1 MYNIINGRVGIEKI
15 LNYLNFKVFF
25 IGGAILNIN
34 DFKLVNLYSK
44 KYFEYIK
51 LSNKNKEISDINKKR
66 LGFYLLILEAVTG
79 NSDTDELQNA
89 IIDKDYCNIVNE
101 IENDDY
107 GVDAVYIDE
116 DNKKILLFNFK
127 YRETFN
133 KTTGGKEAPLLS
145 STKFL
150 TTLKN
155 NNFNKV
161 TKLTKEKMLEIND
174 KLKSDE
180 IWDIILYLVS
190 NENMSMS
197 EDNQLM
203 NSFKEN
209 FGMNIKTINL
219 EDIVNYISERPE
231 GISCSFLADS
241 DSVLTYEENSLSS
254 SKSYL
259 VKLSIATLIRMTAN
273 NDELRNKHNLEAF
286 NELKASKLNTNILY
300 DNVRGYLGDS
310 KFNKNII
317 KTLKENPN
325 RFFMY
330 NNGITITAK
339 DVNSL
344 SINGNKKFL
353 FTIKDMQVVNG
364 GQTLRSIYQFKNE
377 DFDEEK
383 LADAS
388 ILVRIFK
395 TENNSDLTN
404 DIAEYTNSQNS
415 ISASDLK
422 SINNL
427 QIKIENYLGQYK
439 IDYVRKSGDVEL
451 KNAGFKRITKEKTAQ
466 ILYSYNGF
474 PDRATNQKS
483 KLFEKYYDEIF
494 DENNLDFELLYKLI
508 DLYFKIEQ
516 KYDSLSYEV
525 FPQKIFYIIYLYKY
539 NQDITYTINIVENSL
554 KEYRKNENISDARKL
569 IQKGF
574 KDKLDEIFNPK

>member
-1 MYNIINGRVGIEKI
+1 M
-15 LNYLNFKVFF
+15 
-25 IGGAILNIN
+25 NIN

-66 LGFYLLILEAVTG
+66 LGFYLLILEAVTR
-79 NSDTDELQNA
+79 NSDIDELQNS
-89 IIDKDYCNIVNE
+89 IIDKDYCHIVNE

-107 GVDAVYIDE
+107 GIDAVYIDE

-133 KTTGGKEAPLLS
+133 KTKGGKESPLLS

-161 TKLTKEKMLEIND
+161 TKFTKEKMLEIND

-180 IWDIILYLVS
+180 IWYIILYLVS
-190 NENMSMS
+190 NENMSIS
-197 EDNQLM
+197 QDSQLL
-203 NSFKEN
+203 NSLKEN
-209 FGMNIKTINL
+209 FGMDIETINL

-273 NDELRNKHNLEAF
+273 NDVLRNKHNLESF
-286 NELKASKLNTNILY
+286 NELKDSKLNINILY

-330 NNGITITAK
+330 NNGITMTAK
-339 DVNSL
+339 DVNSVP
-344 SINGNKKFL
+344 INGNKKFL
-353 FTIKDMQVVNG
+353 FTLKDMQVVNG
-364 GQTLRSIYQFKNE
+364 GQTLRSVYQFKNE
-377 DFDEEK
+377 DFNEEK

-404 DIAEYTNSQNS
+404 DIAEYTNSQNT

-427 QIKIENYLGQYK
+427 QIKIENYLSQYK

-451 KNAGFKRITKEKTAQ
+451 EETGFKRITKEKTAQ
-466 ILYSYNGF
+466 IIYSYKGF

-508 DLYFKIEQ
+508 DLYFRIEQ
-516 KYDSLSYEV
+516 EYKSLPYEV

-539 NQDITYTINIVENSL
+539 NQNIIDTINLVENSL

-574 KDKLDEIFNPK
+574 KDKLEEILGLNQS

>member
-1 MYNIINGRVGIEKI
+1 M
-15 LNYLNFKVFF
+15 
-25 IGGAILNIN
+25 NIN

-79 NSDTDELQNA
+79 NSDIDELQNS
-89 IIDKDYCNIVNE
+89 IIDKDYCHIVNE

-107 GVDAVYIDE
+107 GIDAVYIDE

-133 KTTGGKEAPLLS
+133 KTKGGKESPLLS
-145 STKFL
+145 SMKFL

-161 TKLTKEKMLEIND
+161 TKFTKEKMLEIND

-180 IWDIILYLVS
+180 IWYIILYLVS
-190 NENMSMS
+190 NENMSIS
-197 EDNQLM
+197 QDSQLL
-203 NSFKEN
+203 NSLKEN
-209 FGMNIKTINL
+209 FGMDIETINL

-273 NDELRNKHNLEAF
+273 NDVLRNKHNLESF
-286 NELKASKLNTNILY
+286 NELKDSKLNINILY

-330 NNGITITAK
+330 NNGITMTAK
-339 DVNSL
+339 DVNSVP
-344 SINGNKKFL
+344 INGNKKFL
-353 FTIKDMQVVNG
+353 FTLKDMQVVNG
-364 GQTLRSIYQFKNE
+364 GQTLRSVYQFKNE
-377 DFDEEK
+377 DFNEEK

-395 TENNSDLTN
+395 TENDSDLTN

-427 QIKIENYLGQYK
+427 QIKIENYLSQYK

-451 KNAGFKRITKEKTAQ
+451 EKTGFKRITKEKTAQ
-466 ILYSYNGF
+466 IIYSYKGF

-508 DLYFKIEQ
+508 DLYFRIEQ
-516 KYDSLSYEV
+516 EYKSLPYEV

-539 NQDITYTINIVENSL
+539 NQNIIDTINLVENSL

-574 KDKLDEIFNPK
+574 KDKLEEILGLNQS

>member
-1 MYNIINGRVGIEKI
+1 M
-15 LNYLNFKVFF
+15 
-25 IGGAILNIN
+25 NIN

-51 LSNKNKEISDINKKR
+51 LSNKKKEISDINKKR

-107 GVDAVYIDE
+107 GVDVVYIDE

-133 KTTGGKEAPLLS
+133 KTKGGKEAPLLS

-161 TKLTKEKMLEIND
+161 TKLTKEKMLEIRER
-174 KLKSDE
+174 LKSDE

-190 NENMSMS
+190 NENISMP
-197 EDNQLM
+197 EDSQLM
-203 NSFKEN
+203 DSFKEN
-209 FGMNIKTINL
+209 FGMDIKTINL

-259 VKLSIATLIRMTAN
+259 VKLTIATLIRMTTN
-273 NDELRNKHNLEAF
+273 NDELRNKHNLESF
-286 NELKASKLNTNILY
+286 NELKDSKLNTNILY

-339 DVNSL
+339 DVNSIP
-344 SINGNKKFL
+344 INGNKKFL
-353 FTIKDMQVVNG
+353 FTIKDIQVVNG

-427 QIKIENYLGQYK
+427 QIKIENYLRQYK

-451 KNAGFKRITKEKTAQ
+451 KNTEFKRITKEKTAQ

-508 DLYFKIEQ
+508 ELYFKIEQ
-516 KYDSLSYEV
+516 EYNSLSYEV

-539 NQDITYTINIVENSL
+539 NQNITYTINTVENSL

-574 KDKLDEIFNPK
+574 KDKLDELFNHK

>member
-1 MYNIINGRVGIEKI
+1 
-15 LNYLNFKVFF
+15 
-25 IGGAILNIN
+25 
-34 DFKLVNLYSK
+34 
-44 KYFEYIK
+44 
-51 LSNKNKEISDINKKR
+51 
-66 LGFYLLILEAVTG
+66 
-79 NSDTDELQNA
+79 
-89 IIDKDYCNIVNE
+89 
-101 IENDDY
+101 
-107 GVDAVYIDE
+107 
-116 DNKKILLFNFK
+116 
-127 YRETFN
+127 
-133 KTTGGKEAPLLS
+133 
-145 STKFL
+145 
-150 TTLKN
+150 
-155 NNFNKV
+155 
-161 TKLTKEKMLEIND
+161 MLEIND

>member
-1 MYNIINGRVGIEKI
+1 M
-15 LNYLNFKVFF
+15 
-25 IGGAILNIN
+25 NIN

-79 NSDTDELQNA
+79 NSDIDELQNS
-89 IIDKDYCNIVNE
+89 IIDKDYCHIVNE

-107 GVDAVYIDE
+107 GIDAVYIDE

-133 KTTGGKEAPLLS
+133 KTKGGKESPLLS

-161 TKLTKEKMLEIND
+161 TKFTKEKMLEIND

-180 IWDIILYLVS
+180 IWYIILYLVS
-190 NENMSMS
+190 NENMSIS
-197 EDNQLM
+197 QDSQLL
-203 NSFKEN
+203 NSLKEN
-209 FGMNIKTINL
+209 FGMDIETINL

-273 NDELRNKHNLEAF
+273 NDVLRNKHNLESF
-286 NELKASKLNTNILY
+286 NELKDSKLNINILY

-330 NNGITITAK
+330 NNGITMTAK
-339 DVNSL
+339 DVNSVP
-344 SINGNKKFL
+344 INGNKKFL
-353 FTIKDMQVVNG
+353 FTLKDMQVVNG
-364 GQTLRSIYQFKNE
+364 GQTLRSVYQFKNE
-377 DFDEEK
+377 DFNEEK

-404 DIAEYTNSQNS
+404 DIAEYTNSQNT
-415 ISASDLK
+415 ISTSDLK

-427 QIKIENYLGQYK
+427 QIKIENYLSQYK

-451 KNAGFKRITKEKTAQ
+451 EETGFKRITKEKTAQ
-466 ILYSYNGF
+466 IIYSYKGF

-508 DLYFKIEQ
+508 DLYFRIEQ
-516 KYDSLSYEV
+516 EYKSLPYEV

-539 NQDITYTINIVENSL
+539 NQNIIDTINLVENSL

-574 KDKLDEIFNPK
+574 KDKLEEILGLNQS

>member
-1 MYNIINGRVGIEKI
+1 M
-15 LNYLNFKVFF
+15 
-25 IGGAILNIN
+25 NIN

-51 LSNKNKEISDINKKR
+51 LSNKKKEISDINKKR

-107 GVDAVYIDE
+107 GVDVVYIDE

-133 KTTGGKEAPLLS
+133 KTKGGKEAPLLS

-161 TKLTKEKMLEIND
+161 TKLTKEKMLEIRER
-174 KLKSDE
+174 LKSDE

-190 NENMSMS
+190 NENISMP
-197 EDNQLM
+197 EDSQLM
-203 NSFKEN
+203 DSFKEN
-209 FGMNIKTINL
+209 FGMDIKTINL

-259 VKLSIATLIRMTAN
+259 VKLPIATLIRMTTN
-273 NDELRNKHNLEAF
+273 NDELRNKHNLESF
-286 NELKASKLNTNILY
+286 NELKDSKLNTNILY

-339 DVNSL
+339 DVNSIP
-344 SINGNKKFL
+344 INGNKKFL
-353 FTIKDMQVVNG
+353 FTIKDIQVVNG

-427 QIKIENYLGQYK
+427 QIKIENYLRQYK

-451 KNAGFKRITKEKTAQ
+451 KNTEFKRITKEKTAQ

-508 DLYFKIEQ
+508 ELYFKIEQ
-516 KYDSLSYEV
+516 EYNSLSYEV

-539 NQDITYTINIVENSL
+539 NQNITYTINTVENSL

-574 KDKLDEIFNPK
+574 KDKLDELFNHK

>member
-1 MYNIINGRVGIEKI
+1 M
-15 LNYLNFKVFF
+15 
-25 IGGAILNIN
+25 NIN

-79 NSDTDELQNA
+79 NSDIDELQNS
-89 IIDKDYCNIVNE
+89 IIDKDYCHIVNE

-107 GVDAVYIDE
+107 GIDAVYIDE

-133 KTTGGKEAPLLS
+133 KTKGGKESPLLS

-161 TKLTKEKMLEIND
+161 TKFTKEKMLEIND

-180 IWDIILYLVS
+180 IWYIILYLVS
-190 NENMSMS
+190 NENMSIS
-197 EDNQLM
+197 QDSQLL
-203 NSFKEN
+203 NSLKEN
-209 FGMNIKTINL
+209 FGMDIETINL

-273 NDELRNKHNLEAF
+273 NDVLRNKHNLESF
-286 NELKASKLNTNILY
+286 NELKDSKLNINILY

-330 NNGITITAK
+330 NNGITMTAK
-339 DVNSL
+339 DVNSVP
-344 SINGNKKFL
+344 INGNKKFL
-353 FTIKDMQVVNG
+353 FTLKDMQVVNG
-364 GQTLRSIYQFKNE
+364 GQTLRSVYQFKNE
-377 DFDEEK
+377 DFNEEK

-404 DIAEYTNSQNS
+404 DIAEYTNSQNT

-427 QIKIENYLGQYK
+427 QIKIENYLSQYK

-451 KNAGFKRITKEKTAQ
+451 EKTGFKRITKEKTAQ
-466 ILYSYNGF
+466 IIYSYKGF

-508 DLYFKIEQ
+508 DLYFRIEQ
-516 KYDSLSYEV
+516 EYKSLPYEV

-539 NQDITYTINIVENSL
+539 NQNIIDTINLVENSL

-574 KDKLDEIFNPK
+574 KDKLEEILGLNQS

>member
-1 MYNIINGRVGIEKI
+1 M
-15 LNYLNFKVFF
+15 
-25 IGGAILNIN
+25 NIN

-79 NSDTDELQNA
+79 NIDIDELQNS
-89 IIDKDYCNIVNE
+89 IIDKDYCHIVNE

-107 GVDAVYIDE
+107 GIDAVYIDE

-133 KTTGGKEAPLLS
+133 KTKGGKESPLLS
-145 STKFL
+145 SMKFL

-161 TKLTKEKMLEIND
+161 TKFTKEKMLEIND

-180 IWDIILYLVS
+180 IWYIILYLVS
-190 NENMSMS
+190 NENMSIS
-197 EDNQLM
+197 QDSQLL
-203 NSFKEN
+203 NSLKEN
-209 FGMNIKTINL
+209 FGMDIETINL

-273 NDELRNKHNLEAF
+273 NDVLRNKHNLESF
-286 NELKASKLNTNILY
+286 NELKDSKLNINILY

-330 NNGITITAK
+330 NNGITMTAK
-339 DVNSL
+339 DVNSVP
-344 SINGNKKFL
+344 INGNKKFL
-353 FTIKDMQVVNG
+353 FTLKDMQVVNG
-364 GQTLRSIYQFKNE
+364 GQTLRSVYQFKNE
-377 DFDEEK
+377 DFNEEK

-395 TENNSDLTN
+395 TENDSDLTN

-427 QIKIENYLGQYK
+427 QIKIENYLSQYK

-451 KNAGFKRITKEKTAQ
+451 EKTGFKRITKEKTAQ
-466 ILYSYNGF
+466 IIYSYKGF

-508 DLYFKIEQ
+508 DLYFRIEQ
-516 KYDSLSYEV
+516 EYKSLPYEV

-539 NQDITYTINIVENSL
+539 NQNIIDTINLVENSL

-574 KDKLDEIFNPK
+574 KDKLEEILGLNQS

>member
-1 MYNIINGRVGIEKI
+1 M
-15 LNYLNFKVFF
+15 
-25 IGGAILNIN
+25 NIN

-79 NSDTDELQNA
+79 NSDIDELQNS
-89 IIDKDYCNIVNE
+89 IIDKDYCHIVNE

-107 GVDAVYIDE
+107 GIDAVYIDE

-133 KTTGGKEAPLLS
+133 KTKGGKESPLLS

-161 TKLTKEKMLEIND
+161 TKFTKEKMLEIND

-180 IWDIILYLVS
+180 IWYIILYLVS
-190 NENMSMS
+190 NENMSIS
-197 EDNQLM
+197 QDSQLL
-203 NSFKEN
+203 NSLKEN
-209 FGMNIKTINL
+209 FGMDIETINL

-273 NDELRNKHNLEAF
+273 NDVLRNKHNLESF
-286 NELKASKLNTNILY
+286 NELKDSKLNINILY

-310 KFNKNII
+310 KCNKNII

-330 NNGITITAK
+330 NNGITMTAK
-339 DVNSL
+339 DVNSVP
-344 SINGNKKFL
+344 INGNKKFL
-353 FTIKDMQVVNG
+353 FTLKDMQVVNG
-364 GQTLRSIYQFKNE
+364 GQTLRSVYQFKNE
-377 DFDEEK
+377 DFNEEK

-404 DIAEYTNSQNS
+404 DIAEYTNSQNT

-427 QIKIENYLGQYK
+427 QIKIENYLSQYK

-451 KNAGFKRITKEKTAQ
+451 EKTGFKRITKEKTAQ
-466 ILYSYNGF
+466 IIYSYKGF

-508 DLYFKIEQ
+508 DLYFRIEQ
-516 KYDSLSYEV
+516 EYKSLPYEV

-539 NQDITYTINIVENSL
+539 NQNIIDTINLVENSL

-574 KDKLDEIFNPK
+574 KDKLEEILGLNQS

>member
-1 MYNIINGRVGIEKI
+1 M
-15 LNYLNFKVFF
+15 
-25 IGGAILNIN
+25 NIN

-79 NSDTDELQNA
+79 NSDIDELQNS
-89 IIDKDYCNIVNE
+89 IIDKDYCHIVNE

-107 GVDAVYIDE
+107 GIDAVYIDE

-133 KTTGGKEAPLLS
+133 KTKGGKESPLLS
-145 STKFL
+145 SMKFL

-161 TKLTKEKMLEIND
+161 TKFTKEKMLEIND

-180 IWDIILYLVS
+180 IWYIILYLVS
-190 NENMSMS
+190 NENMSIS
-197 EDNQLM
+197 QDSQLL
-203 NSFKEN
+203 NSLKEN
-209 FGMNIKTINL
+209 FGMDIETINL

-273 NDELRNKHNLEAF
+273 NDVLRNKHNLESF
-286 NELKASKLNTNILY
+286 NELKDSKLNINILY

-330 NNGITITAK
+330 NNGITMTAK
-339 DVNSL
+339 DVNSVP
-344 SINGNKKFL
+344 INGNKKFL
-353 FTIKDMQVVNG
+353 FTLKDMQVVNG
-364 GQTLRSIYQFKNE
+364 GQTLRSVYQFKNE
-377 DFDEEK
+377 DFNEEK

-404 DIAEYTNSQNS
+404 DIAEYTNSQNT

-427 QIKIENYLGQYK
+427 QIKIENYLSQYK

-451 KNAGFKRITKEKTAQ
+451 EETGFKRITKEKTAQ
-466 ILYSYNGF
+466 IIYSYKGF

-508 DLYFKIEQ
+508 DLYFRIEQ
-516 KYDSLSYEV
+516 EYKSLPYEV

-539 NQDITYTINIVENSL
+539 NQNIIDTINLVENSL

-574 KDKLDEIFNPK
+574 KDKLEEILGLNQS

>member
-1 MYNIINGRVGIEKI
+1 
-15 LNYLNFKVFF
+15 
-25 IGGAILNIN
+25 
-34 DFKLVNLYSK
+34 
-44 KYFEYIK
+44 
-51 LSNKNKEISDINKKR
+51 
-66 LGFYLLILEAVTG
+66 
-79 NSDTDELQNA
+79 
-89 IIDKDYCNIVNE
+89 
-101 IENDDY
+101 
-107 GVDAVYIDE
+107 
-116 DNKKILLFNFK
+116 
-127 YRETFN
+127 
-133 KTTGGKEAPLLS
+133 
-145 STKFL
+145 
-150 TTLKN
+150 
-155 NNFNKV
+155 
-161 TKLTKEKMLEIND
+161 
-174 KLKSDE
+174 
-180 IWDIILYLVS
+180 
-190 NENMSMS
+190 
-197 EDNQLM
+197 
-203 NSFKEN
+203 
-209 FGMNIKTINL
+209 
-219 EDIVNYISERPE
+219 
-231 GISCSFLADS
+231 
-241 DSVLTYEENSLSS
+241 
-254 SKSYL
+254 
-259 VKLSIATLIRMTAN
+259 
-273 NDELRNKHNLEAF
+273 
-286 NELKASKLNTNILY
+286 
-300 DNVRGYLGDS
+300 
-310 KFNKNII
+310 
-317 KTLKENPN
+317 
-325 RFFMY
+325 MY

-539 NQDITYTINIVENSL
+539 DQDITYTINIVENSL

>member
-1 MYNIINGRVGIEKI
+1 
-15 LNYLNFKVFF
+15 
-25 IGGAILNIN
+25 
-34 DFKLVNLYSK
+34 
-44 KYFEYIK
+44 
-51 LSNKNKEISDINKKR
+51 
-66 LGFYLLILEAVTG
+66 
-79 NSDTDELQNA
+79 
-89 IIDKDYCNIVNE
+89 
-101 IENDDY
+101 
-107 GVDAVYIDE
+107 
-116 DNKKILLFNFK
+116 
-127 YRETFN
+127 
-133 KTTGGKEAPLLS
+133 
-145 STKFL
+145 
-150 TTLKN
+150 
-155 NNFNKV
+155 
-161 TKLTKEKMLEIND
+161 
-174 KLKSDE
+174 
-180 IWDIILYLVS
+180 
-190 NENMSMS
+190 
-197 EDNQLM
+197 
-203 NSFKEN
+203 
-209 FGMNIKTINL
+209 
-219 EDIVNYISERPE
+219 
-231 GISCSFLADS
+231 
-241 DSVLTYEENSLSS
+241 
-254 SKSYL
+254 
-259 VKLSIATLIRMTAN
+259 MTAN

>member
-1 MYNIINGRVGIEKI
+1 M
-15 LNYLNFKVFF
+15 
-25 IGGAILNIN
+25 NIN

-79 NSDTDELQNA
+79 NSDTDELQKA

-133 KTTGGKEAPLLS
+133 KTKGGKEAPLLS

-190 NENMSMS
+190 NENVSMS

>member
-1 MYNIINGRVGIEKI
+1 M
-15 LNYLNFKVFF
+15 
-25 IGGAILNIN
+25 NIN

-79 NSDTDELQNA
+79 NSDTDELQKA

-133 KTTGGKEAPLLS
+133 KTKGGKEAPLLS

>member
-1 MYNIINGRVGIEKI
+1 M
-15 LNYLNFKVFF
+15 
-25 IGGAILNIN
+25 NIN

-51 LSNKNKEISDINKKR
+51 LSNKKKEISDINKKR

-107 GVDAVYIDE
+107 GVDVVYIDE

-133 KTTGGKEAPLLS
+133 KTKGGKEAPLLS

-161 TKLTKEKMLEIND
+161 TKLTKEKMLEIRER
-174 KLKSDE
+174 LKSDE

-190 NENMSMS
+190 NENISMS
-197 EDNQLM
+197 EDSQLM
-203 NSFKEN
+203 DSFKEN
-209 FGMNIKTINL
+209 FGMDIKTINL

-259 VKLSIATLIRMTAN
+259 VKLPIATLIRMTTN
-273 NDELRNKHNLEAF
+273 NDELRNKHNLESF
-286 NELKASKLNTNILY
+286 NELKDSKLNTNILY

-339 DVNSL
+339 DVNSIP
-344 SINGNKKFL
+344 INGNKKFL
-353 FTIKDMQVVNG
+353 FTIKDIQVVNG

-427 QIKIENYLGQYK
+427 QIKIENYLRQYK

-451 KNAGFKRITKEKTAQ
+451 KNTEFKRITKEKTAQ

-508 DLYFKIEQ
+508 ELYFKIEQ
-516 KYDSLSYEV
+516 EYNSLSYEV

-539 NQDITYTINIVENSL
+539 NQNITYTINTVENSL

-574 KDKLDEIFNPK
+574 KDKLDELFNHK

>member
-1 MYNIINGRVGIEKI
+1 M
-15 LNYLNFKVFF
+15 
-25 IGGAILNIN
+25 NIN

-133 KTTGGKEAPLLS
+133 KTKGGKEAPLLS

>member
-1 MYNIINGRVGIEKI
+1 M
-15 LNYLNFKVFF
+15 
-25 IGGAILNIN
+25 NIN

-79 NSDTDELQNA
+79 NSDIDELQNS
-89 IIDKDYCNIVNE
+89 IIDKDYCHIVNE

-107 GVDAVYIDE
+107 GIDAVYIDE

-133 KTTGGKEAPLLS
+133 KTKGGKESPLLS

-161 TKLTKEKMLEIND
+161 TKFTKEKMLEIND

-180 IWDIILYLVS
+180 IWYIILYLVS
-190 NENMSMS
+190 NENMSIS
-197 EDNQLM
+197 QDSQLL
-203 NSFKEN
+203 NSLKEN
-209 FGMNIKTINL
+209 FGMDIETINL

-273 NDELRNKHNLEAF
+273 NDVLRNKHNLESF
-286 NELKASKLNTNILY
+286 NELKDSKLNINILY

-330 NNGITITAK
+330 NNGITMTAK
-339 DVNSL
+339 DVNSVP
-344 SINGNKKFL
+344 INGNKKFL
-353 FTIKDMQVVNG
+353 FTLKDMQVVNG
-364 GQTLRSIYQFKNE
+364 GQTLRSVYQFKNE
-377 DFDEEK
+377 DFNEEK

-404 DIAEYTNSQNS
+404 DIAEYTNSQNT

-427 QIKIENYLGQYK
+427 QIKIENYLSQYK

-451 KNAGFKRITKEKTAQ
+451 EETGFKRITKEKTAQ
-466 ILYSYNGF
+466 IIYSYKGF

-508 DLYFKIEQ
+508 DLYFRIEQ
-516 KYDSLSYEV
+516 EYKSLPYEV

-539 NQDITYTINIVENSL
+539 NQNIIDTINLVENSL

-574 KDKLDEIFNPK
+574 KDKLEEILGLNQS

>member
-1 MYNIINGRVGIEKI
+1 M
-15 LNYLNFKVFF
+15 
-25 IGGAILNIN
+25 NIN

-79 NSDTDELQNA
+79 NSDIDELQNS
-89 IIDKDYCNIVNE
+89 IIDKDYCHIVNE

-107 GVDAVYIDE
+107 GIDAVYIDE

-133 KTTGGKEAPLLS
+133 KTKGGKESPLLS

-161 TKLTKEKMLEIND
+161 TKFTKEKMLEIND

-180 IWDIILYLVS
+180 IWYIILYLVS
-190 NENMSMS
+190 NENMSIS
-197 EDNQLM
+197 QDSQLL
-203 NSFKEN
+203 NSLKEN
-209 FGMNIKTINL
+209 FGMDIETINL

-273 NDELRNKHNLEAF
+273 NDVLRNKHNLESF
-286 NELKASKLNTNILY
+286 NELKDSKLNINILY

-330 NNGITITAK
+330 NNGITMTAK
-339 DVNSL
+339 DVNSVP
-344 SINGNKKFL
+344 INGNKKFL
-353 FTIKDMQVVNG
+353 FTLKDMQVVNG
-364 GQTLRSIYQFKNE
+364 GQTLRSVYQFKNE
-377 DFDEEK
+377 DFNEEK

-395 TENNSDLTN
+395 TENDSDLTN

-427 QIKIENYLGQYK
+427 QIKIENYLSQYK

-451 KNAGFKRITKEKTAQ
+451 EKTGFKRITKEKTAQ
-466 ILYSYNGF
+466 IIYSYKGF

-508 DLYFKIEQ
+508 DLYFRIEQ
-516 KYDSLSYEV
+516 EYKSLPYEV

-539 NQDITYTINIVENSL
+539 NQNIIDTINLVENSL

-574 KDKLDEIFNPK
+574 KDKLEEILGLNQS

>member
-1 MYNIINGRVGIEKI
+1 VGIEKI

-34 DFKLVNLYSK
+34 DFKLINLYSK

-79 NSDTDELQNA
+79 NSDTDELQKA

-133 KTTGGKEAPLLS
+133 KTKGGKEAPLLS

-273 NDELRNKHNLEAF
+273 NDELRNEHNL
-286 NELKASKLNTNILY
+286 KLLMN
-300 DNVRGYLGDS
+300 
-310 KFNKNII
+310 
-317 KTLKENPN
+317 
-325 RFFMY
+325 
-330 NNGITITAK
+330 
-339 DVNSL
+339 
-344 SINGNKKFL
+344 
-353 FTIKDMQVVNG
+353 
-364 GQTLRSIYQFKNE
+364 
-377 DFDEEK
+377 
-383 LADAS
+383 
-388 ILVRIFK
+388 
-395 TENNSDLTN
+395 
-404 DIAEYTNSQNS
+404 
-415 ISASDLK
+415 
-422 SINNL
+422 
-427 QIKIENYLGQYK
+427 
-439 IDYVRKSGDVEL
+439 
-451 KNAGFKRITKEKTAQ
+451 
-466 ILYSYNGF
+466 
-474 PDRATNQKS
+474 
-483 KLFEKYYDEIF
+483 
-494 DENNLDFELLYKLI
+494 
-508 DLYFKIEQ
+508 
-516 KYDSLSYEV
+516 
-525 FPQKIFYIIYLYKY
+525 
-539 NQDITYTINIVENSL
+539 
-554 KEYRKNENISDARKL
+554 
-569 IQKGF
+569 
-574 KDKLDEIFNPK
+574 

>member
-1 MYNIINGRVGIEKI
+1 M
-15 LNYLNFKVFF
+15 
-25 IGGAILNIN
+25 NIN
-34 DFKLVNLYSK
+34 DFKLINLYSK

-79 NSDTDELQNA
+79 NSDTDELQKA

-133 KTTGGKEAPLLS
+133 KTKGGKEAPLLS

-539 NQDITYTINIVENSL
+539 DQDITYTINIVENSL

>member
-1 MYNIINGRVGIEKI
+1 M
-15 LNYLNFKVFF
+15 
-25 IGGAILNIN
+25 NIN

-51 LSNKNKEISDINKKR
+51 LSNKNKELSDINKKR

-79 NSDTDELQNA
+79 NSDIDELQNS
-89 IIDKDYCNIVNE
+89 IIDKDYCHIVNE

-107 GVDAVYIDE
+107 GIDAVYIDE

-133 KTTGGKEAPLLS
+133 KTKGGKESPLLS

-161 TKLTKEKMLEIND
+161 TKFTKEKMLEIND

-180 IWDIILYLVS
+180 IWYIILYLVS
-190 NENMSMS
+190 NENMSIS
-197 EDNQLM
+197 QDSQLL
-203 NSFKEN
+203 NSLKEN
-209 FGMNIKTINL
+209 FGMDIETINL

-273 NDELRNKHNLEAF
+273 NDVLRNKHNLESF
-286 NELKASKLNTNILY
+286 NELKDSKLNINILY

-330 NNGITITAK
+330 NNGITMTAK
-339 DVNSL
+339 DVNSVP
-344 SINGNKKFL
+344 INGNKKFL
-353 FTIKDMQVVNG
+353 FTLKDMQVVNG
-364 GQTLRSIYQFKNE
+364 GQTLRSVYQFKNE
-377 DFDEEK
+377 DFNEEK

-404 DIAEYTNSQNS
+404 DIAEYTNSQNT

-427 QIKIENYLGQYK
+427 QIKIENYLSQYK

-451 KNAGFKRITKEKTAQ
+451 EKTGFKRITKEKTAQ
-466 ILYSYNGF
+466 IIYSYKGF

-508 DLYFKIEQ
+508 DLYFRIEQ
-516 KYDSLSYEV
+516 EYKSLPYEV

-539 NQDITYTINIVENSL
+539 NQNIIDTINLVENSL

-574 KDKLDEIFNPK
+574 KDKLEEILGLNQS